1 MAITTT
7 SVSFALIIK
16 ALLLSIATCRTCTK
30 YVSLPLRAHMLLNLL
45 TQLYYCNRRLPLSQW
60 TSRARLLQTTGP
72 QENGK
77 GHSCCT
83 LLSLRK
89 LFQFSG
95 VSLVAVTLLR
105 IPLPLWDSA
114 SSFRLNSLYTSNI
127 ISTLYYLVEHDLT
140 LGRTSS
146 LA

>member
-77 GHSCCT
+77 GHSCT